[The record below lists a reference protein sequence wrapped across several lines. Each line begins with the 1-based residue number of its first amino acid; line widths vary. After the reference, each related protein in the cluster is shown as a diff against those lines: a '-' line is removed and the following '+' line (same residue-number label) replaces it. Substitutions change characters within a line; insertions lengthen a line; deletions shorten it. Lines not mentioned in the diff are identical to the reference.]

1 MVGLE
6 GYNRRMNSR
15 PHSSTSGQAPA
26 AASAGARFQIIVVG
40 GGIVGK
46 ACALQL
52 GQLGLRV
59 ALLAPPP
66 ATKSGGAQPWLAP
79 GESWD
84 ARIYALSASAQA
96 LLEQLRVWPS
106 LDTKRYQP
114 VSDMRVFGDANAR
127 RGSTDNDSGGDLHFS
142 AYGAAVPQL
151 AWIVESGH
159 IEQTLDTALRFQ
171 SHVTTFPHLGQALS
185 LGPERAVL
193 TLDDGRVLEAECVIG
208 ADGAGSWVRSAC
220 GIGVSARP
228 YRQLGV
234 VANFRAEHAHQ
245 NTAWQWFLGA
255 GSDEESAAAGVPA
268 PGEILA
274 LLPLPDNHLS
284 MVWSAGEAHAA
295 QLLALDDDQLVRA
308 VEQAAAGAVRA
319 RFGALQCITRPKGF
333 PLTLQQAEVTV
344 AHRMVLIGDAAHV
357 VHPLAGQG
365 VNLGLRDVAEL
376 GRVFAAKEAFR
387 DYGDLRLLRRYA
399 RARSEDVLALTA
411 ATDGLQRLFA
421 APGPLAYGMRNAG
434 MRLVSA
440 VAPLKRLLVD
450 RALG

>member
-1 MVGLE
+1 
-6 GYNRRMNSR
+6 MNSR
-15 PHSSTSGQAPA
+15 PHTSTGGPVQ
-26 AASAGARFQIIVVG
+26 ASALATARFQIIVVG

-59 ALLAPPP
+59 ALLAPPVLP
-66 ATKSGGAQPWLAP
+66 RSGGAQPWLAR
-79 GESWD
+79 GEAWD
-84 ARIYALSASAQA
+84 ARVYALSASAQA

-106 LDTKRYQP
+106 LDTTRYQP
-114 VSDMRVFGDANAR
+114 VSDMRVFGDASAQ
-127 RGSTDNDSGGDLHFS
+127 RGVTDHGGDLHFS

-185 LGPERAVL
+185 LGPERAML
-193 TLDDGRVLEAECVIG
+193 TLDDGRMLEAECVIG

-234 VANFRAEHAHQ
+234 VANFRAERAHQ

-255 GSDEESAAAGVPA
+255 GKDEASAS
-268 PGEILA
+268 GEILA

-284 MVWSAGEAHAA
+284 MVWSAGEAHAT
-295 QLLALDDDQLVRA
+295 QLLALDDAQLAQA

-319 RFGALQCITRPKGF
+319 RFGALQCVTRPKGF

-387 DYGDLRLLRRYA
+387 DHGDLRLLRRYA

-411 ATDGLQRLFA
+411 TTDGLQRLFA

>member
-1 MVGLE
+1 MAGLE

-15 PHSSTSGQAPA
+15 PHSSASGPAPA
-26 AASAGARFQIIVVG
+26 AAPAVARFQIIVVG

-59 ALLAPPP
+59 ALLAPP
-66 ATKSGGAQPWLAP
+66 ATSRSGGAQPWLAQ

-84 ARIYALSASAQA
+84 ARVYALSASAQA

-106 LDTKRYQP
+106 LDTTRYQP
-114 VSDMRVFGDANAR
+114 VSDMRVFGDASAQ
-127 RGSTDNDSGGDLHFS
+127 GGATDNGGDLHFS

-185 LGPERAVL
+185 LGPERAML

-208 ADGAGSWVRSAC
+208 ADGAGSWVRSVC

-234 VANFRAEHAHQ
+234 VANFRAERAHQ

-255 GSDEESAAAGVPA
+255 GNSEMSAAAGTLA

-295 QLLALDDDQLVRA
+295 QLLALDDTQLA
-308 VEQAAAGAVRA
+308 QSVEQAAAGAVRA
-319 RFGALQCITRPKGF
+319 RFGALQCVTRPKGF

-411 ATDGLQRLFA
+411 TTDGLQRLFA
-421 APGPLAYGMRNAG
+421 APGPLAYGVRNAG

-440 VAPLKRLLVD
+440 IAPLKRLLVD